1 MFCSKIKI
9 IRSICTNFSRA
20 MAPAVGPTA
29 GHSVDVPDHNETE
42 SGSHRLPDALHR
54 VTEAAPVVGNVKL
67 YLIFIY
73 YVLLWTCL

>member
-1 MFCSKIKI
+1 
-9 IRSICTNFSRA
+9 